1 MSFSKHANNKA
12 NNIYIMGKDYTQKIN
27 DTTIY
32 PEKMF
37 YRNFTD
43 PGHKFILRLH
53 YNSDNSYL
61 FVNGRE
67 DLKFKTKINQL
78 INTNLC
84 LGNLSNNWTR
94 NEYAKTSLYGNI
106 CDFVVDYKQIVRV
119 DPIYDMHKY
128 LMTKHSIK

>member
-1 MSFSKHANNKA
+1 
-12 NNIYIMGKDYTQKIN
+12 MGKDYIQKIN

-32 PEKMF
+32 TEKMF

-43 PGHKFILRLH
+43 PGHKFILSLH
-53 YNSDNSYL
+53 YNGDNSYL

-67 DLKFKTKINQL
+67 ELKFKTKTNQ
-78 INTNLC
+78 IIDT
-84 LGNLSNNWTR
+84 NLSNDWTR
-94 NEYAKTSLYGNI
+94 NESAKTSLYRNI
-106 CDFVVDYKQIVRV
+106 YDFVVDYKPIVGV